1 MITKILEAEATIN
14 GSVYK
19 IINTDMDLSV
29 EWDISV
35 DKKDTRA
42 EINVI
47 FKRLIGSFSYQNHLN
62 GYKKKT
68 TITFSV
74 DQSCFSINAPSKL
87 LKVVEPLIAYIN
99 LDLKEIIISF

>member
-14 GSVYK
+14 GKVYK

-42 EINVI
+42 EINLI
-47 FKRLIGSFSYQNHLN
+47 YKRLIGSFSYQTNPI

-68 TITFSV
+68 TITFSG
-74 DQSCFSINAPSKL
+74 DQSCFLITATSKL
-87 LKVVEPLIAYIN
+87 SKIVEPLIAYIN